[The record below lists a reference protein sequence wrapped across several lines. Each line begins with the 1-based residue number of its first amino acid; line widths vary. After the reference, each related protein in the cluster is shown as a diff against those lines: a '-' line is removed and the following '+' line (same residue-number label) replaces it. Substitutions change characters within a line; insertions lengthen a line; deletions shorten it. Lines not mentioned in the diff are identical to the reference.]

1 MTGKNFLSNISTFSG
16 ETYQIWAI
24 KFWTYLVVNDLRDM
38 VETNFVSSAFEE
50 LMDTQI
56 RDHRVAVRQ
65 RSKASIHISVF
76 DTIFTRIMA
85 DDLIENKLFSIK
97 IKRRSFTMNWSDFDN
112 SKVEHDDEIKN
123 SDPEKIQEEIIDKS
137 GDIKLIPDIY
147 QDYNISVF
155 ESTDFDGDDKMK
167 NHAEFHIFCIGSNIV
182 KECSTLNL

>member
-1 MTGKNFLSNISTFSG
+1 MTGKNFLSNVSTFSG

-76 DTIFTRIMA
+76 DAVFTKIMA
-85 DDLIENKLFSIK
+85 NDLIENKLFSIK
-97 IKRRSFTMNWSDFDN
+97 IKRKSFTMNWLDFDN

-123 SDPEKIQEEIIDKS
+123 SDHEKIQ
-137 GDIKLIPDIY
+137 
-147 QDYNISVF
+147 
-155 ESTDFDGDDKMK
+155 
-167 NHAEFHIFCIGSNIV
+167 
-182 KECSTLNL
+182 